1 MSTIIIDN
9 GSYEIKIGHASNG
22 VESVKTL
29 QNSIIRTKDKRLL
42 ISNQLSTIND
52 ISGVQFKR
60 PIERGQLV
68 SWEVE
73 KMIWDYA
80 FESTDVGLNIDT
92 FHDKDL
98 ILSEAPF
105 TIPQMS
111 MNSDQVVFEEYGFN
125 SLYKSPV
132 GGFVPFN
139 QQNNE
144 KIYIPSTESVGETAV
159 TAVETGSYSDYQLV
173 IDSGFNATWIIP
185 MVKGVIYWRGVKKLD
200 IGGRFL
206 SGVLREQISF
216 RHYNVTDE
224 TVLINNIKNESCFV
238 SLDYNESLKKIKAK
252 GSNKQDHVIEYVL
265 PDFNTTTQGY
275 VLTPELKEKYKPQSQ
290 QILKLYDERFTAPE
304 TLFHPEIVDVFNKAG
319 IVETIIDSINTL
331 PEIVRP
337 LIVAN
342 IVMIGGNCNMRG
354 FEQRLLNELKI
365 VLPVEWEVRIGKPSN
380 PSTYG
385 RECASVFSQT
395 ESYQK
400 VKITKK
406 DYEEHGPHWVHK
418 RFGYSL

>member
-1 MSTIIIDN
+1 MNTIIIDN
-9 GSYEIKIGHASNG
+9 GSHEIKIGHSSSDVG
-22 VESVKTL
+22 SIKTL

-80 FESTDVGLNIDT
+80 FESTDAGLNIDT

-98 ILSEAPF
+98 ILSETPF

-111 MNSDQVVFEEYGFN
+111 QNTDQVVFEEYGFS
-125 SLYKSPV
+125 SLYKGPI

-139 QQNNE
+139 FQKNE
-144 KIYIPSTESVGETAV
+144 ELYIPKTEGVSNNISEI
-159 TAVETGSYSDYQLV
+159 SKYSDYQLV

-185 MVKGVIYWRGVKKLD
+185 MIRGMVYWRGVKKLE

-206 SGVLREQISF
+206 NGVLREQISF

-224 TVLINNIKNESCFV
+224 TVLVNNIKEASCFV
-238 SLDYNESLKKIKAK
+238 SLDYNESLKKIKSK
-252 GSNKQDHVIEYVL
+252 KCNNQDHVIEYVL

-275 VLTPELKEKYKPQSQ
+275 VLTPELKQKYKPQSQ

-304 TLFHPEIVDVFNKAG
+304 TIFHPEIVDVFNKAG
-319 IVETIIDSINTL
+319 IVETIIDSINSL
-331 PEIVRP
+331 PEVIRP

-342 IVMIGGNCNMRG
+342 IMMIGGNCNMDG
-354 FEQRLLNELKI
+354 FKTRLLNELKI
-365 VLPVEWEVRIGKPSN
+365 VFPVEWDVRIGKPTN

-385 RECASVFSQT
+385 WESAQVFSHS
-395 ESYQK
+395 ELYQK

-406 DYEEHGPHWVHK
+406 DYEEHGAQWVHK
-418 RFGYSL
+418 RFGYQL